1 MTPVNMAAEPRAK
14 SWFAAHVAFKN
25 K

>member
-1 MTPVNMAAEPRAK
+1 MTPVKMAAEPRAK